1 MVRDVRGWGM
11 VERAD
16 LMSILKEGAGEVEWG
31 FEAVVGEPRMEREIE
46 VCLKGGKE
54 EVIRPD
60 LIISQSFL
68 FLSHRLAS
76 SLTAY
81 MIKVPTGCSLPFG
94 IVCTQVPSWLRINYQ
109 EVLATSLKQS

>member
-54 EVIRPD
+54 EAIRHDKGADGMFSAIRHRLYSGSQLVEDKHP
-60 LIISQSFL
+60 IPMAQSF
-68 FLSHRLAS
+68 
-76 SLTAY
+76 
-81 MIKVPTGCSLPFG
+81 IPG
-94 IVCTQVPSWLRINYQ
+94 
-109 EVLATSLKQS
+109 